1 LWYPPKEFLRWA
13 LDSILSANNG
23 GAVSQIAK
31 QLGIPENAA
40 KQATSALTP
49 ALSRGLERNAE
60 KPGGF
65 EDLLGALTG
74 GKHEKY
80 VDEPEVLGKQESIDD
95 GNAILGHI
103 FGSKDVEPERRGRGL
118 SADGHRRRNSEEGAA
133 DARPVV
139 MGMLSKQTKSGGGGV
154 GLGDLTKILGGGGD
168 NGFTD
173 QLLDLA
179 KRYT

>member
-1 LWYPPKEFLRWA
+1 MGL

-23 GAVSQIAK
+23 GAVTQIAK
-31 QLGIPENAA
+31 QLGIPEEVAQ
-40 KQATSALTP
+40 KATSALTP

-65 EDLLGALTG
+65 EDLLGALSG

-80 VDEPEVLGKQESIDD
+80 VDEPEVLGRQESIED

-103 FGSKDVEPERRGRGL
+103 FGSKDV
-118 SADGHRRRNSEEGAA
+118 SRNVAGAA
-133 DARPVV
+133 SQQTGIDASTLKKVLPMLAPVV
-139 MGMLSKQTKSGGGGV
+139 MGMLAKQTKPGGGGMR
-154 GLGDLTKILGGGGD
+154 LGDLTKILGSGGGD
-168 NGFTD
+168 NGLTD